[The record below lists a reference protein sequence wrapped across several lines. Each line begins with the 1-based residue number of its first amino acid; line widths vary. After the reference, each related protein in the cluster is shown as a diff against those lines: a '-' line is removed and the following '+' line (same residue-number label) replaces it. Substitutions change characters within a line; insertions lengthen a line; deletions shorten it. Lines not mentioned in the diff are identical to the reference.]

1 MTDPKPIGHPPSLA
15 ALAPRPEMQQ
25 FVEAAQKL
33 VEAAQADHLVSIDT
47 ICADIESL
55 HKRQRKGLTV
65 DDKMKITNILYQC

>member
-1 MTDPKPIGHPPSLA
+1 
-15 ALAPRPEMQQ
+15 MQQ